1 MTPGLIPLDTG
12 DTIKKMHEPWATHDT
27 TVLIVTALGI
37 ALIVVLIVKLKMH
50 GFIAL
55 TVGSLA
61 VGLAGGIGLADVA
74 GSFTSGVGNVLG
86 EVGVLIVLGAMLGK
100 LLADSGGADEIVDTI
115 LVGNARSLPWRM
127 TLIAFVI
134 GIPMFFE
141 VGLVLLVPVVMLAIL
156 RSRRPAMLLAIPALA
171 GLSVLHGFIPP
182 HPGPLAAIANLHA
195 DVGITLALGLI
206 IAVPT
211 VVISGPLFGKL
222 AARLVPKGA
231 AGAAEGILEV
241 QDETSEGDDSGATQS
256 GPRTRRPSFGL
267 TLTTILTPVVLMLIR
282 SAAEVWMSH
291 DLWIFPFLEFIGD
304 PVIALLIAVLL
315 AMFTFGTRVGFS
327 PITLT
332 TKMGDSL
339 KPIVS
344 ATMIVGAGGG
354 FKQVLVDSGTGIAI
368 GKVAVALSLT
378 AILLGWLIA
387 VLVRVATGSATVAI
401 VTSSGIVAPLAG
413 SLSPT
418 HLALLVL
425 ATGAGSLFF
434 SHVNDAGFW
443 LVKEYLGLTVGETIK
458 TWSMMETIISVCGL
472 VFTLLLSLVL

>member
-1 MTPGLIPLDTG
+1 MPPGLIPLDTS
-12 DTIKKMHEPWATHDT
+12 DTIKKMHEPWAAHDT

-37 ALIVVLIVKLKMH
+37 ALIVLLIVKFKMH
-50 GFIAL
+50 GFVAL

-61 VGLAGGIGLADVA
+61 VGIAGGIGLADVA
-74 GSFTSGVGNVLG
+74 GSFTDGVGDVLG
-86 EVGVLIVLGAMLGK
+86 DVGVLIVLGAMLGK
-100 LLADSGGADEIVDTI
+100 LLADSGGADQIVDTI
-115 LVGNARSLPWRM
+115 LGGNARSLPWRM

-141 VGLVLLVPVVMLAIL
+141 VGLVLLVPVVMLAIM
-156 RSRRPAMLLAIPALA
+156 RSRRPAMLLAIPALS

-195 DVGITLALGLI
+195 DVGMTLALGLI

-211 VVISGPLFGKL
+211 VIISGPVFGKL

-231 AGAAEGILEV
+231 AGAAEGILET
-241 QDETSEGDDSGATQS
+241 DGEPPSGGADTAQAES
-256 GPRTRRPSFGL
+256 RKRRPSFGL

-282 SAAEVWMSH
+282 SGAEVWMSH
-291 DLWIFPFLEFIGD
+291 QAVIFPFLEFIGD

-332 TKMGDSL
+332 TKLGDSL

-378 AILLGWLIA
+378 ALVLGWVIA

-401 VTSSGIVAPLAG
+401 VTSSGIVAPFAG

-458 TWSMMETIISVCGL
+458 TWSIMETIISVCGL
-472 VFTLLLSLVL
+472 VFTFLLSLIL